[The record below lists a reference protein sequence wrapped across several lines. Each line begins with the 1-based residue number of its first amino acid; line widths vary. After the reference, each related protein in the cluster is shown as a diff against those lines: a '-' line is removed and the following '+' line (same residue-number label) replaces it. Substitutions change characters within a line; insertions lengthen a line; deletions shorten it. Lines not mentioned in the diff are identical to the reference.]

1 MRNLFL
7 RSALK
12 TEILNKKYFKF
23 NMIHTYQRLNEV
35 VRGAI
40 IYCKISRMFG
50 ILGARTHL

>member
-1 MRNLFL
+1 MRDLFL